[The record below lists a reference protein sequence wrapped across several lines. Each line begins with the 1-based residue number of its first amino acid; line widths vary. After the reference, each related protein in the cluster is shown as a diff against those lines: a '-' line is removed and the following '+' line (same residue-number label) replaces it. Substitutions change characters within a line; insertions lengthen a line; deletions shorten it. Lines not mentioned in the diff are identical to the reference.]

1 MKISK
6 IIFLYPI
13 ILASIF
19 PKTIL
24 SMDEDIAQAL
34 KQSLAT
40 KQIEDRERKLAQDQE
55 TAIKNSLKSLED
67 EEKKSREENFHII
80 SVLPQKGTDCG
91 YHAIKNGNIL
101 YQWLAADGVLKH
113 ETKKEIERRLNVED
127 EENFPLEKWRSI
139 VAQNRKDKS
148 TFGTKGGANLF
159 DVEINNIIK
168 NELKW
173 SPAIYSIIANVN
185 EIAENNNKILE
196 PLAKTIEKIRLNPN
210 ATHIF
215 ILGNMKET
223 QAACGHWIAVVLK
236 RNNGN
241 YEYYIMDSLG
251 SKSKTVNP
259 MAKSLDAVLK
269 KARLDIAK
277 IPTLAIIINEALTAI
292 QELDIKTCLSKL
304 KEVIESKLNPFNN
317 KTFAQ
322 ENTSRVKQI
331 LNGIIEL
338 GPEEDKKEAK
348 ELLNKLALKS
358 NIKT

>member
-13 ILASIF
+13 IVVSIF
-19 PKTIL
+19 AKTIL
-24 SMDEDIAQAL
+24 SMDKDLAQAL
-34 KQSLAT
+34 KQSLAS
-40 KQIEDRERKLAQDQE
+40 KQAEDAERKAERDLAD
-55 TAIKNSLKSLED
+55 AIKNSLKSSD
-67 EEKKSREENFHII
+67 DDDKKVKEENFHIVP
-80 SVLPQKGTDCG
+80 VLPQKGADCG

-101 YQWLAADGVLKH
+101 YQWLAADGILKQ

-139 VAQNRKDKS
+139 VAQVRKDKP
-148 TFGTKGGANLF
+148 TFGTKAGANLF
-159 DVEINNIIK
+159 DIEIANIIK
-168 NELKW
+168 NELKL
-173 SPAIYSIIANVN
+173 SPETYSVIANIN

-196 PLAKTIEKIRLNPN
+196 PLAKTVEKIRLNPN

-223 QAACGHWIAVVLK
+223 NVACGHWIAVVLK
-236 RNNGN
+236 RDNRN

-251 SKSKTVNP
+251 SKSKTINP
-259 MAKSLDAVLK
+259 MVKSLDTVLK

-277 IPTLAIIINEALTAI
+277 IPTLAIIINEAIDAI
-292 QELDIKTCLSKL
+292 QELDIKTCLAKL
-304 KEVIESKLNPFNN
+304 KQVIESKLNPFSD

-331 LNGIIEL
+331 LNGIIEF
-338 GPEEDKKEAK
+338 GSEEDKKEAQ